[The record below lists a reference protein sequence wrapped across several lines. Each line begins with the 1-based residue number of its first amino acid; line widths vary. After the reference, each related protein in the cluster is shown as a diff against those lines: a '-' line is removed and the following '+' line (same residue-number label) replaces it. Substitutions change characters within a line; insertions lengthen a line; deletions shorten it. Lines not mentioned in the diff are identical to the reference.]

1 MADIHPLGADDRR
14 ILVVDDDATLLMLV
28 GKTLR
33 AEGYDVTTAVDPIQ
47 ALEVVRS
54 QRFAVVVSDQK
65 MPQMTGL
72 EFLDHVRQIQPHA
85 MHILLTAVLDLS
97 VVIDAINRGE
107 IYRFLVKPWTREEV
121 LGAVADACKRCQSDC
136 REAALQAETETKNEQ
151 LFWLNRSLDEQL
163 AHGGE
168 QNRRLAQ
175 LNQALEQNLQQCV
188 ELCVKTMETFFPS
201 LGTRARRVVALC
213 RGMAETAQIPV
224 EQRRVLEISA
234 WLHDIGLVNVPRD
247 LIRRWHES
255 ADSLNEAEQTLI
267 RHHPIVGQEL
277 AGFVAQLEEVGV
289 VIRAHH
295 ERLDGNGYPDGLVG
309 DRIPK
314 LARLLAVAVAYAE
327 SHLDGRDAIHEIEAN
342 RGSAYDPEA
351 VRVLLRCLP
360 KAVLPRQEKGVLL
373 AELQPGMVLANG
385 IYNAHGMLILPEG
398 QVLNDAWIGKL
409 KAHDRV
415 SPLNPL
421 LQVYS

>member
-1 MADIHPLGADDRR
+1 MADAFPSDAATQCV
-14 ILVVDDDATLLMLV
+14 LVVDDDASVVKLV
-28 GKTLR
+28 GETLR
-33 AEGYDVTTAVDPIQ
+33 AEGYKVTTTVDPLQ
-47 ALEVVRS
+47 ALETMRS
-54 QRFAVVVSDQK
+54 QQFAAVVSDQK

-72 EFLDHVRQIQPHA
+72 EFFGHVGQMQPNA

-107 IYRFLVKPWTREEV
+107 IYRFLVKPWTREELV
-121 LGAVADACKRCQSDC
+121 GAVAAACQRHQNNC
-136 REAALQAETETKNEQ
+136 REAALQAETESKSEQ

-163 AHGGE
+163 ARGEE

-201 LGTRARRVVALC
+201 LGTRARRVAVLC
-213 RGMAETAQIPV
+213 RGMAEALQFPP
-224 EQRRVLEISA
+224 EQRQVLEISA
-234 WLHDIGLVNVPRD
+234 WLHDIGLVNIPRD
-247 LIRRWHES
+247 LIRRWQES
-255 ADSLNEAEQTLI
+255 ADGLNEAEQALI
-267 RHHPIVGQEL
+267 CHHPIVGQEL
-277 AGFVAQLEEVGV
+277 ARFVAHLEEVGA

-295 ERLDGNGYPDGLVG
+295 ERLDGSGYPDGLAG
-309 DRIPK
+309 DQIPK

-327 SHLDGRDAIHEIEAN
+327 SNLDGRDSIHEIEAK

-360 KAVLPRQEKGVLL
+360 KAILPRQEKGVLL
-373 AELQPGMVLANG
+373 AELQPGMVLASG

-398 QVLNDAWIGKL
+398 HVLNEAWIGKL

>member
-1 MADIHPLGADDRR
+1 MANALPLDAAAQCV
-14 ILVVDDDATLLMLV
+14 LVVDDDASVVKLV
-28 GKTLR
+28 GETLR
-33 AEGYDVTTAVDPIQ
+33 AEGYNVTTTVDPLQ
-47 ALEVVRS
+47 ALETMRR
-54 QRFAVVVSDQK
+54 QQFAAVVSDQK

-72 EFLDHVRQIQPHA
+72 EFFGRVGQMQPNA

-107 IYRFLVKPWTREEV
+107 IYRFLVKPWTREEL
-121 LGAVADACKRCQSDC
+121 LGAVATACQRHQHN
-136 REAALQAETETKNEQ
+136 RHEAALQAETETKNEQ

-163 AHGGE
+163 ARGGE

-201 LGTRARRVVALC
+201 LGTRARRVSVLC
-213 RGMAETAQIPV
+213 QGMAEALELSP
-224 EQRRVLEISA
+224 EQRQILEISA

-247 LIRRWHES
+247 LIRRWQES
-255 ADSLNEAEQTLI
+255 ADRLSEAEQALI

-277 AGFVAQLEEVGV
+277 ARFVAHLEEVGT

-295 ERLDGNGYPDGLVG
+295 ERLDGSGYPDGLRG
-309 DRIPK
+309 DQIPK

-327 SHLDGRDAIHEIEAN
+327 SNLDGRDSIHEIEAK

-373 AELQPGMVLANG
+373 VELQPGMVLAGG

-398 QVLNDAWIGKL
+398 HVLNEAWIGKL